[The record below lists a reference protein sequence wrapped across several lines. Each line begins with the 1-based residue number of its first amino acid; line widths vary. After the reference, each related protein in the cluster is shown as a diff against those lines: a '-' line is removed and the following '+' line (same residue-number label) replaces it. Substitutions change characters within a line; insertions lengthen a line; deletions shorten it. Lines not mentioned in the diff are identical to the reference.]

1 MKILLADPSEIWCDA
16 LEDQL
21 RSAYTVLRCTD
32 GADVLAMLT
41 EHRPD
46 LLVLDLGLPH
56 VDGLTLLQM
65 IRASGISVR
74 VLVASCL
81 LTDYALDILREFG
94 VSYVVRKPCSV
105 CAVMS
110 QIYQLL
116 HYEKGKDNTMDP
128 DAVLL
133 FLGLRM
139 HLSGYSCLREGIR
152 LLQSNPGQSI
162 TKELYPEIAK
172 ICGGSSMRVEKAIRN
187 VIQDAWIHRDDRAW
201 AMFFPPDRKGRITA
215 PANGEFITRIAF
227 SGQDKKACNI

>member
-21 RSAYTVLRCTD
+21 RSAYAVLRCTD
-32 GADVLAMLT
+32 GADVLPMLT

-46 LLVLDLGLPH
+46 LLVLDLGMPH

-65 IRASGISVR
+65 IRASGISVKI
-74 VLVASCL
+74 LAASCL
-81 LTDYALDILREFG
+81 LTDYALDILHACG
-94 VSYVVRKPCSV
+94 VSYIVRKPCSV
-105 CAVMS
+105 CAMMT

-116 HYEKGKDNTMDP
+116 HYEKNKDNTADP
-128 DAVLL
+128 DSVLL
-133 FLGLRM
+133 FLGFRM
-139 HLSGYSCLREGIR
+139 CLSGYSCLREGIR
-152 LLQSNPGQSI
+152 LVRNDPGMGI

-172 ICGGSSMRVEKAIRN
+172 ICGGTSTRVERAIRN
-187 VIQDAWIHRDDRAW
+187 VIHDAWVRRDDRTW
-201 AMFFPPDRKGRITA
+201 AMFFPPDRKGRIAA